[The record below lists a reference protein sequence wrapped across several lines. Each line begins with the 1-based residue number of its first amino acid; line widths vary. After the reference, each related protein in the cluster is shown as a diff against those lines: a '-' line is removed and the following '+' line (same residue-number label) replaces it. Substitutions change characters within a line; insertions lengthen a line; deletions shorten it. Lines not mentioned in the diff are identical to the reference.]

1 MSEIQQRNK
10 LVGEYSVVHTVTN
23 CREVFIILWTILIQK
38 ARRTFS
44 KILTKGNITGLALF
58 FMLLI
63 SALWTQIGKGFNS
76 LRVYSFTLLI

>member
-44 KILTKGNITGLALF
+44 KTLTKGNITGLALF

-76 LRVYSFTLLI
+76 LRAYSFTLLI

>member
-10 LVGEYSVVHTVTN
+10 LVGEYSVVHTVIN

-63 SALWTQIGKGFNS
+63 FALWTQIGKGFNS